1 MLNSVYSALKGLLRP
16 PPELFNPERVPAD
29 HLTGILGIYII
40 IVQSIITFRFF
51 YSCIE
56 LQGS

>member
-29 HLTGILGIYII
+29 HLTGILRLSIYLLSNHLLHFAI
-40 IVQSIITFRFF
+40 
-51 YSCIE
+51 
-56 LQGS
+56 L

>member
-29 HLTGILGIYII
+29 HLTGILGLGIV
-40 IVQSIITFRFF
+40 VQSVITFQYF
-51 YSCIE
+51 YSCIK